1 MALVS
6 CQLGRAQTLAQQ
18 HFYRSRV
25 FSTTICKAFG
35 VNTYPTCTLERAVGE
50 VAGSDDGLWKQ
61 GVFDGAVYPDLPII
75 GPAMNA
81 GIESQIQ
88 KQIEDEQRDG
98 WVVRT
103 VAAQCLSEK
112 DIHARMERV
121 GKLVGRA
128 EGKGAILC
136 VSGGDPCRKMPF
148 WKDGA
153 KDSVYMLQHARKM
166 KAQGRISANVSLWAV
181 ANPMLDSVD
190 SYARKVDAGAEV
202 FLTQP
207 PFLPT
212 SEEWFASV
220 NQLSGDS
227 NQAKILV
234 GVPII
239 TSQRNLDFWIRLC
252 GLNAKESHIAGLKK
266 SFPGKGSGPDVFER
280 AVIDW
285 NTDFLQ
291 RVAMRMPGISGI
303 HAMPVTG
310 MGRRLVVDIL
320 REAQVT

>member
-1 MALVS
+1 MMALVS
-6 CQLGRAQTLAQQ
+6 CHLGRTQTLAQR
-18 HFYRSRV
+18 HFYRCRV
-25 FSTTICKAFG
+25 FSTSICKAFG
-35 VNTYPTCTLERAVGE
+35 VNTFPTCTLERAVGE
-50 VAGSDDGLWKQ
+50 VAGIDDGLWKQ

-81 GIESQIQ
+81 AIESQIQ
-88 KQIEDEQRDG
+88 KQLDDEKTDG

-112 DIHARMERV
+112 DIHARVESV

-128 EGKGAILC
+128 EGKGAMLC

-153 KDSVYMLQHARKM
+153 KDSVYMLEYARKM
-166 KAQGRISANVSLWAV
+166 KAEGRIPADVSLWAV

-190 SYARKVDAGAEV
+190 SYARKVGAGAEV

-220 NQLSGDS
+220 SQLSGDR
-227 NQAKILV
+227 QAQILV

-239 TSQRNLDFWIRLC
+239 TSLRNLDFWIRLC
-252 GLNAKESHIAGLKK
+252 GLSAKESHIEGLKR
-266 SFPGKGSGPDVFER
+266 SFPGKGLGPDVFER
-280 AVIDW
+280 DVINW

-291 RVAMRMPGISGI
+291 QVAMRMPGISGI
-303 HAMPVTG
+303 HVMPVTG